1 MIQFRFFFVSL
12 KGVLGFN
19 RFFVLLVGILTNQKM

>member
-1 MIQFRFFFVSL
+1 MIQIGYFFVSL

-19 RFFVLLVGILTNQKM
+19 RFFVLLIGILTNQKM